1 MALPGGESAT
11 RVRVVSY
18 NVLSPQLCSAGYF
31 PHCTGEGATD
41 NDKRLRRVLSKL
53 VGEVERD
60 AVVCLQEVSRSWE
73 GELHAFFLSR
83 GYAFICSGYGNA
95 FNGYMGVGIAFPQR
109 TFALEGCSIVRVSD
123 TKEGGW
129 RAPGESRAERL
140 AAAERAAAAAA
151 AEGALVRLARPAVAW
166 LSGLWAAVYATALR
180 TLRAPASEPTF
191 DPWQYSEQRTNT
203 CVQLRLRPR
212 PSSPSADDVS
222 WPALS
227 VATYHM
233 PCAFRTPQ
241 VMAIHCS
248 LVARAAIKQAK
259 GDPLVLAGDFNVK
272 PHDPAYELLC
282 RGEFQSDAARE
293 QCMPAK
299 PCYPEDKFKLET
311 GSAQALTSAYS
322 KVHGAEP
329 DFTNLAWTKDMPQ
342 HFCETLDYLFFRQG
356 ERALIE
362 PVKTDQLPNRSEY
375 LAKGI
380 HSLPSPE
387 EPSDHIAIAAD
398 FELRPKPKRDKKA

>member
-1 MALPGGESAT
+1 MALASGAT

-18 NVLSPQLCSAGYF
+18 NVLSPQLCSAGWF
-31 PHCTGEGATD
+31 PHCAGEGATD
-41 NDKRLRRVLSKL
+41 NDQRLRRVLSKL
-53 VGEVERD
+53 TGEVQLD
-60 AVVCLQEVSRSWE
+60 SVVCLQEVSRSWE

-109 TFALEGCSIVRVSD
+109 AFALDGCNIVRVSD

-140 AAAERAAAAAA
+140 AAAERVAAAAA
-151 AEGALVRLARPAVAW
+151 AEGALVRLARPAAAW
-166 LSGLWAAVYATALR
+166 LSGLWAAAQAAALR
-180 TLRAPASEPTF
+180 ALRPPTPEPAP

-212 PSSPSADDVS
+212 TGSPGPDDAPL
-222 WPALS
+222 PALS

-282 RGEFQSDAARE
+282 NGAFQSDAARE
-293 QCMPAK
+293 QCVPAK

-311 GSAQALTSAYS
+311 GPAQALTSAYC

-329 DFTNLAWTKDMPQ
+329 DFTNLAWTKDMPE

-362 PVKTDQLPNRSEY
+362 PVQAARLPNRSVF
-375 LAKGI
+375 LDQGI
-380 HSLPSPE
+380 RSLPSPE
-387 EPSDHIAIAAD
+387 EPSDHVAIAAE
-398 FELRPKPKRDKKA
+398 FELRHRPKRDKKTR